1 MNKSKRSSLK
11 RVVLAA
17 AVLLGCVVAA
27 PSFAR
32 SHVSV
37 GIGINVPGV
46 SVGYSDGYYRP
57 HYYHPYY
64 GPAYY
69 SGPVYYRP
77 APRVVYYDDPVVV
90 ERPVYVRRVYEERG
104 YYGDGYRRHYHDDDG
119 D

>member
-1 MNKSKRSSLK
+1 MNNSKRSSLK

-17 AVLLGCVVAA
+17 AVLLGCAVAA
-27 PSFAR
+27 PSFAHG
-32 SHVSV
+32 HVSV

-57 HYYHPYY
+57 YY
-64 GPAYY
+64 GPRYY

-77 APRVVYYDDPVVV
+77 APRVVYYDEPVVV
-90 ERPVYVRRVYEERG
+90 ERPVYVRRVYEDRG
-104 YYGDGYRRHYHDDDG
+104 YYGGGYRRHYHDDDDG